1 MTAPGA
7 DPDAQ
12 RLARS
17 LVEIA
22 GRDQVLA
29 VLLFGSRL
37 VQASPDRFSAYD
49 LVVVVESYRSFYDA
63 LERAGF
69 ARRSPAIQSALNR
82 VLAPNVIAFAPDGW
96 SGGPVAK
103 IMVME
108 PAAMERALSKDS
120 RDHFVK
126 GRLVQRVAVL
136 HARDHAASAWIDRLI
151 ARARGDILSWAGSFL
166 DEPFTP
172 AAAALRML
180 QVSYGGEVRPEA
192 ADRVLDV
199 FETQRSFLTEELT
212 RVLAEAAEAGELTRE
227 GEGYRFARPRGGSD
241 RREARSYFLRSKV
254 RATAR
259 WLKHVITFDNW
270 LDYIARK
277 VERRTGK
284 KVEITTWERRLPYL
298 LLWPKVVRVLRERP
312 ARLDPG
318 ARR

>member
-1 MTAPGA
+1 MTDSGA

-12 RLARS
+12 RLALS

-22 GRDQVLA
+22 GKDQVRA
-29 VLLFGSRL
+29 IILFGSRL

-49 LVVVVESYRSFYDA
+49 LVVVVESYRAFYDA
-63 LERAGF
+63 MARAGF
-69 ARRSPAIQSALNR
+69 TSRSPAIQSTLNR

-108 PAAMERALSKDS
+108 PPAMERALSHDS

-136 HARDHAASAWIDRLI
+136 HARDLDGSRWIHRLI
-151 ARARGDILSWAGSFL
+151 SSARGDILAWAGPFL

-199 FETQRSFLTEELT
+199 FETQRAFLTEELS
-212 RVLAEAAEAGELTRE
+212 RVLDDAAKAGELTRE
-227 GEGYRFARPRGGSD
+227 GNAYRFARPRGRPDIGQ
-241 RREARSYFLRSKV
+241 RRH
-254 RATAR
+254 TAQI
-259 WLKHVITFDNW
+259 LS
-270 LDYIARK
+270 
-277 VERRTGK
+277 G
-284 KVEITTWERRLPYL
+284 
-298 LLWPKVVRVLRERP
+298 
-312 ARLDPG
+312 
-318 ARR
+318 